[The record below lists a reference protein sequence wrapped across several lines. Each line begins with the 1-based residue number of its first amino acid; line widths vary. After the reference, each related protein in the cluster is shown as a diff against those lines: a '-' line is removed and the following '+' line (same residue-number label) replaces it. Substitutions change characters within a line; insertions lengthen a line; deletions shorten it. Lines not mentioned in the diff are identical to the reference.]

1 MPIGAGAQVT
11 ARRGYWHAVEPSLV
25 RAELANRAPRSQ
37 SPTRFHAELRT
48 PDRGP
53 ARETRRAFGPETWR
67 RHPVSVPPP
76 ALLETGMM
84 TITLITGANKG
95 LGYETARRL
104 IDLGHTVL
112 AGARDPQR
120 GTKAARELGA
130 TFIHIDPTDDD
141 SVEAA
146 AARVRNEY
154 GHLDVL
160 INNAGTAA
168 PRLGAEELTADAAME
183 GFAINVFGPIRVTHA
198 FLPLLRAAEHPR
210 IVNVS
215 SGAGSFQRILGP
227 GTVENAVTLPV
238 YPATKAAL
246 TMLTVQYARALDGI
260 LVNAAD
266 PGFTGTDFNDHRGTQ
281 TVTEGTD
288 AIVHLATLPPDGP
301 TGTFQDRH
309 GPVPW

>member
-1 MPIGAGAQVT
+1 
-11 ARRGYWHAVEPSLV
+11 
-25 RAELANRAPRSQ
+25 
-37 SPTRFHAELRT
+37 
-48 PDRGP
+48 
-53 ARETRRAFGPETWR
+53 
-67 RHPVSVPPP
+67 
-76 ALLETGMM
+76 M

-104 IDLGHTVL
+104 IGLGQTVL
-112 AGARDPQR
+112 AGARDRQR
-120 GTKAARELGA
+120 GTTAAAELGA
-130 TFIHIDPTDDD
+130 AFIHIDPTDDG

-146 AARVRNEY
+146 AARVRDDY

-168 PRLGAEELTADAAME
+168 PRLGAEELTADAAMA
-183 GFAINVFGPIRVTHA
+183 GFAINVFGPIRVMHA

-215 SGAGSFQRILGP
+215 SGAGSFHRILDP
-227 GTVENAVTLPV
+227 GTVENAVMLPV

-266 PGFTGTDFNDHRGTQ
+266 PGFTGTDFNHHRGTQ
-281 TVTEGTD
+281 TVAEGTD

>member
-1 MPIGAGAQVT
+1 
-11 ARRGYWHAVEPSLV
+11 
-25 RAELANRAPRSQ
+25 
-37 SPTRFHAELRT
+37 
-48 PDRGP
+48 
-53 ARETRRAFGPETWR
+53 
-67 RHPVSVPPP
+67 
-76 ALLETGMM
+76 M

-104 IDLGHTVL
+104 IELGHTVL

-120 GTKAARELGA
+120 GTKAASELGA
-130 TFIHIDPTDDD
+130 TFIQIDPTHDD
-141 SVEAA
+141 SVQAA
-146 AARVRNEY
+146 AAWVRGEY

-168 PRLGAEELTADAAME
+168 PRVGAEELTADAAME
-183 GFAINVFGPIRVTHA
+183 GFGINVFGPIRVTHA

-215 SGAGSFQRILGP
+215 SAVGSFHRILQP

-246 TMLTVQYARALDGI
+246 NMLTVQYARALPGI

-266 PGFTGTDFNDHRGTQ
+266 PGFTGTDFNNHRGTQ

-288 AIVHLATLPPDGP
+288 VIVHLATLPPEGP

-309 GPVPW
+309 GTVPW